1 MKKLVPRK
9 KAWLKPEVHVLN
21 IKKDTFS
28 GSLSGA
34 EDAVKG
40 GPPIKV

>member
-1 MKKLVPRK
+1 MEKLAPKK

-28 GSLSGA
+28 GSGSGA
-34 EDAVKG
+34 EEVFKD
-40 GPPIKV
+40 GPPYK